1 MQHQE
6 QQSVLANP
14 WLAVERALAHFA
26 SPPAAALQLGEDET
40 PFPPQTIWTD
50 VRLLPAYIS
59 ALSLLFLLLTALS
72 YIPALKARL
81 EKWLTYP
88 TPYEPPA
95 EIGAPASF
103 AAKVKRHVAT
113 RGGWAVYCWLGLR
126 LLGCAALV
134 ALTGVAVVLV
144 GRPEEEDWRVRMSYD
159 GWVEIGL
166 GLAYLYATIL
176 SFLAIAL
183 PPVARSTTGTHATVL
198 LLALFCV
205 YGWRNLLPLT
215 TFTGVP
221 ADAGISWLLWTR
233 GSLVTLVGVLVPL
246 LTPRL
251 YRPVDPSDPALE
263 PAPEQTAP
271 PLAFAFWTFLDPV
284 IFAAYRQ
291 PKLPYDQLPPLP
303 DYDRSRHLAKR
314 SFATLD
320 PLERR
325 ERGLKDRNMFWA
337 LMEVFRWDY
346 IRMATLMS
354 IRVFAGFLGP
364 IGINRLLTYLEH
376 PEYVTDVRPWV
387 WILLLLIDP
396 IAGSLCLHMY
406 IFITTRMIVQCESI
420 LVQLIFQHSLKIRL
434 KDDPPSSSSSTTG
447 TTAQTPDPEIIEQIE
462 PIADADATSA
472 TTENFTTESVT
483 AVGTESSEQG
493 SPSPKDKGKK
503 KDTAA
508 PVVEEK
514 KGEEKEKSSHL
525 VGKIN
530 NLIGT
535 DLGNL
540 VEGRDFLFVIL
551 QAPLQLLIGLWFL
564 YAILGWAAVVG
575 MAVMVASIPLPSQVA
590 AWVQTIQNER
600 MKKTDARVQSITET
614 MNVIRMVKMF
624 GWESRVKEQIG
635 EKREEELKYVKQRQ
649 IMHLANLNLNFI
661 LPLITMII
669 TFAFYSMVL
678 GQDLTASKVFSSMVV
693 FDSIR
698 NQLHICFWEIPVIIA
713 ARVSLNRVSEF
724 LHTTELLDRYT
735 PSHAAALAIT
745 AGPADPDT
753 VGFHNATFTWND
765 AKQGTPTPG
774 RRNFRLHLEDLVF
787 KPNAINLIVGP
798 TGSGK
803 TSILMA
809 LLGEMHFQASGP
821 DSWFNLP
828 RDKGV
833 AYAAQESWLQNETI
847 RENIVFGTP
856 FDEDR
861 YKKVIYQCAL
871 ERDLTLFDAGDQTEV
886 GEKGLTLSGGQKARV
901 TLARAIYS
909 TAQLLLLDDVL
920 SALDVHTSRWIV
932 DKCFRGELVKGRTIL
947 LVTHNVAIAAP
958 IASNIISLDI
968 HGNVVSQGS
977 IAQVLSHDAQLREE
991 MKEGNEALEK
1001 AEEVEAIEG
1010 PPKETQKSDGKLVL
1024 AEEMA
1029 EGHLSW
1035 AALRMFLGGFGGS
1048 TFWILVVLGF
1058 FVVEVAQTVS
1068 TWWLGVW
1075 ASAYEAKENGG
1086 PDVNVPFYIG
1096 IYSAIVLAFLILY
1109 CFVYLAFTF
1118 GGIRAGRTVH
1128 EKLRDTVL
1136 GSTLRWL
1143 DSTPV
1148 GRIISRFTQDI
1159 RQVDGP
1165 LPGMFGDL
1173 IEMTLALITKFGAV
1187 VYFSPIFAIP
1197 GIAVAALGGWLG
1209 QVYIAAQ
1216 LSVKREM
1223 SNRRSPLYNHFAAAI
1238 AGLISIRA
1246 YGAENSFQEEIVK
1259 RIDIYSRPSRTFYNL
1274 NRWISVRID
1283 VLGGLFASGLASYL
1297 VYQQAYVGAS
1307 NIGFSLNMAVGL
1319 AGMILWWVR
1328 VLNEFEIAGNSLERI
1343 LDYVV
1348 IEQEPAPT
1356 EKGKPPAYWPASGS
1370 IRAENLCARYSKD
1383 GPIVLDNLTFDIK
1396 SGERVGIV
1404 GRTGS
1409 GKSSLTLSLLRMIP
1423 TTGVIYF
1430 DGLPTN
1436 DINLDALRTNLTIIP
1451 QNPELMSG
1459 TLRSNLDPF
1468 SQHDDHVL
1476 NDALRSA
1483 GLFSLQT
1490 EGAEDAITLDSTVSS
1505 GGSNFSVGQRQI
1517 IALARAIVRGAKV
1530 LILDEATA
1538 SVDAETDN
1546 AIQASIRSELK
1557 HCTLMTIAH
1566 RLQTIMDYDKIMV
1579 LDAGKLVEFD
1589 SPLKLLE
1596 KEGGIF
1602 RALVE
1607 ESGDKEKL
1615 WETARTSAHRA

>member
-1 MQHQE
+1 MK
-6 QQSVLANP
+6 QQSILANP
-14 WLAVERALAHFA
+14 WDAIERGLASFGAA
-26 SPPAAALQLGEDET
+26 SAATNGVDD
-40 PFPPQTIWTD
+40 PSFPPPTVWKD
-50 VRLLPAYIS
+50 VRLLPAYVS
-59 ALSLLFLLLTALS
+59 AASLLILLFTALT
-72 YIPALKARL
+72 YLPTVKARL
-81 EKWLTYP
+81 EKWVSYP
-88 TPYEPPA
+88 TAYEPPS
-95 EIGAPASF
+95 EIGDPATFS
-103 AAKVKRHVAT
+103 AKVKRHVSS
-113 RGGWAVYCWLGLR
+113 RGGWVVYSFLLLR

-134 ALTGVAVVLV
+134 GLTVVAVILV
-144 GRPEEEDWRVRMSYD
+144 GEPEEEDWRVRMSYD
-159 GWVEIGL
+159 GWAEIGL
-166 GLAYLYATIL
+166 GLAYLYATVL
-176 SFLAIAL
+176 SFLMIAL
-183 PPVARSTTGTHATVL
+183 PTIARGTCGTHAIVL
-198 LLALFCV
+198 LTVLFCV
-205 YGWRNLLPLT
+205 YGWRNFLPLT

-221 ADAGISWLLWTR
+221 ADAGIDWLLWTR
-233 GSLVTLVGVLVPL
+233 ASLITLVGVLVPL

-263 PAPEQTAP
+263 VNPEQTAA
-271 PLAFAFWTFLDPV
+271 PLLFAFWTFLDPV

-291 PKLPYDQLPPLP
+291 PKLPYEQLPPLA
-303 DYDRSRHLAKR
+303 DYDWSRHLAKR
-314 SFATLD
+314 SFDKLE
-320 PLERR
+320 PLSRR
-325 ERGLKDRNMFWA
+325 ERGNKDRHIFFG

-364 IGINRLLTYLEH
+364 IGINKLLMHLEH
-376 PEYVTDVRPWV
+376 PGDVTDVRPWV
-387 WILLLLIDP
+387 WISLLLLDP
-396 IAGSLCLHMY
+396 VLGSLCLHMY
-406 IFITTRMIVQCESI
+406 IFITTRMVVQCESI
-420 LVQLIFQHSLKIRL
+420 LTQLIFQHSLKIRL
-434 KDDPPSSSSSTTG
+434 KDDPPSSASSAVG
-447 TTAQTPDPEIIEQIE
+447 TTAHTPDPEIIEQVEIVDE
-462 PIADADATSA
+462 PASA
-472 TTENFTTESVT
+472 TTENFTTGSET
-483 AVGTESSEQG
+483 AVGTEASEQG
-493 SPSPKDKGKK
+493 SLSPKDKGKK

-508 PVVEEK
+508 PAAEEK
-514 KGEEKEKSSHL
+514 KEEEKEKSSHL

-535 DLGNL
+535 DLANL
-540 VEGRDFLFVIL
+540 IEGRDFLFVIL
-551 QAPLQLLIGLWFL
+551 QAPLQVLISLWFL
-564 YAILGWAAVVG
+564 YTILGWAAVVG
-575 MAVMVASIPLPSQVA
+575 MAVLILSVPLPGKVA
-590 AWVQTIQNER
+590 QWVQAIQTER

-614 MNVIRMVKMF
+614 MNVVRMVKMF
-624 GWESRVKEQIG
+624 GWESRVKEQIA
-635 EKREEELKYVKQRQ
+635 EKRDEELKYVKQRQ
-649 IMHLANLNLNFI
+649 IVNLLNMMLNFM

-669 TFAFYSMVL
+669 TFAFYSLVL
-678 GQDLTASKVFSSMVV
+678 GQDLTASRVFSSMVV
-693 FDSIR
+693 FDSLR
-698 NQLHICFWEIPVIIA
+698 SQLHICFYEIPVIIA
-713 ARVSLNRVSEF
+713 ARVSMDRVNEF
-724 LHTTELLDRYT
+724 LHKTELLDRYT

-745 AGPADPDT
+745 AGPADPDV

-765 AKQGTPTPG
+765 IKQGTPTPG
-774 RRNFRLHLEDLVF
+774 RRNFRLHLKDLIF
-787 KPNAINLIVGP
+787 KQNMINLIVGP

-809 LLGEMHFQASGP
+809 LLGEMHFQPSGP
-821 DSWFNLP
+821 DAWFSLP
-828 RDKGV
+828 RHNGV

-847 RENIVFGTP
+847 KENILFGEP
-856 FDEDR
+856 FDEER
-861 YKKVIYQCAL
+861 YKKVVYQCAL

-909 TAQLLLLDDVL
+909 QANLLLLDDVL
-920 SALDVHTSRWIV
+920 SALDVHTSKWIV
-932 DKCFRGELVKGRTIL
+932 DKCFKGDLVKGRTMV
-947 LVTHNVAIAAP
+947 LVTHNVAMAAP
-958 IASNIISLDI
+958 VAGNVISLDI
-968 HGNVVSQGS
+968 HGNIVSQGS
-977 IAQVLSHDAQLREE
+977 IAQVLSHDAHLRKEI
-991 MKEGNEALEK
+991 KEGTELLEK
-1001 AEEVEAIEG
+1001 AEEVEIVDG
-1010 PPKETQKSDGKLVL
+1010 PPKETKKSDGKLVL

-1035 AALRMFLGGFGGS
+1035 AALRMFLGAFGSSGY
-1048 TFWILVVLGF
+1048 WILVLSGF
-1058 FVVEVAQTVS
+1058 FVVEISVTVS

-1075 ASAYEAKENGG
+1075 AAAYERKEAGG
-1086 PDVNVPFYIG
+1086 PDVNVPYYIG
-1096 IYSAIVLAFLILY
+1096 IYSATVVCFMTLY
-1109 CFVYLAFTF
+1109 CICFIAYTY
-1118 GGIRAGRTVH
+1118 GSIRAARTVH
-1128 EKLRDTVL
+1128 NQLRDTVL

-1173 IEMTLALITKFGAV
+1173 IELTQSLVTKFGAV
-1187 VYFSPIFAIP
+1187 VYFSPIFSIP
-1197 GIAVAALGGWLG
+1197 GIIVTAVGGWLG

-1246 YGAENSFQEEIVK
+1246 YGAENSFQAEIVK

-1283 VLGGLFASGLASYL
+1283 VLGGIFAAGLAAYL
-1297 VYQQAYVGAS
+1297 VYGQAGAGAS
-1307 NIGFSLNMAVGL
+1307 NIGFSLNMAVGFS
-1319 AGMILWWVR
+1319 GMILWWVR

-1343 LDYVV
+1343 LDYVI

-1356 EKGKPPAYWPASGS
+1356 EKGKPPAYWPASGA
-1370 IRAENLCARYSKD
+1370 ITVENLCARYSKD
-1383 GPIVLDNLTFDIK
+1383 GPIVLDNLSFDIK

-1423 TTGVIYF
+1423 TTGAIYF
-1430 DGLPTN
+1430 DGLSTN
-1436 DINLDALRTNLTIIP
+1436 EINLDALRTNLTIIP
-1451 QNPELMSG
+1451 QDPTLMSG

-1468 SQHDDHVL
+1468 SQHDDHML
-1476 NDALRSA
+1476 NDALRAA
-1483 GLFSLQT
+1483 GLFRLQT
-1490 EGAEDAITLDSTVSS
+1490 EGSEDAISLDSTVAS

-1557 HCTLMTIAH
+1557 YATLITIAH
-1566 RLQTIMDYDKIMV
+1566 RLQTISDYDKIMV